1 MMQDNENFFPNEK
14 VKSDMTEVQQEQQ
27 QKVDQMFNEYYRNF
41 DNQSSENMEEFIQ
54 KLQQENDNKYK

>member
-1 MMQDNENFFPNEK
+1 MQDNENFFPNEK